1 MIRGVSRRV
10 GGGRRKTRVGFEV
23 ACCRV
28 ETRASS
34 EGIRILSS
42 ASRAIATYLLAQ
54 RRDACDVGDV
64 IEDARP
70 EGRLRERGDGV
81 QHVRAR
87 TQRHFFKSRGRIAL
101 AQVASFPV
109 ASGPAGKRS
118 AVDGEEG
125 RAGDRL
131 VVVPRLALSGSRV
144 VMERSIQEL
153 SWKRTYLLYAFG
165 ELKHRGVGDRAPAK
179 PVRCA
184 LPASPIPCPPSARDG
199 AMGDK
204 VLAKSKKGD
213 NDATCEWLL
222 DSWVSK

>member
-1 MIRGVSRRV
+1 MLQGGNTREFGGYTYTLLRFSCDRHRGIER
-10 GGGRRKTRVGFEV
+10 F
-23 ACCRV
+23 A
-28 ETRASS
+28 RAS
-34 EGIRILSS
+34 
-42 ASRAIATYLLAQ
+42 AYLLAQ

-153 SWKRTYLLYAFG
+153 SWKRTYLLCAFG